1 MVAVKAHQAAA
12 FMKSPPPRLTAAL
25 FFGSDPGLVSERSA
39 VLAAMLADRETPR
52 AEILR
57 LDDAELDDD
66 PGRLETELQM
76 RPMFSS
82 RRIVRAIA
90 GRRISAPLLKPL
102 LGSGPLEGLLI
113 VEAGNLKSD
122 DSLKALFET
131 SAGCVAVACYPDS
144 AADIDTL
151 ITDVLAPFSLAI
163 EPDARAL
170 LQSRLGADRTLSR
183 AEIEKLAIF
192 CLGQSP
198 ITVDKVESIVGDAAD
213 LALERIAEAAAEG
226 RTQAAV
232 TDFGRAIASG
242 ESAQTIILI
251 TQRYFLKLHKV
262 RSDVDAGQRPRRR
275 IRVRPHDQLAVA
287 LLEDDDAGVDER
299 LRLLPSPLRRQVDR
313 HRVRDDVL
321 QVHAQPVE
329 PLIDQRALVGRDDDD
344 VDDRQRTGHDDE
356 QR

>member
-82 RRIVRAIA
+82 RRVVRAIA
-90 GRRISAPLLKPL
+90 GRRISAQLLKPL

-131 SAGCVAVACYPDS
+131 SEGCFAVACYPDS

-262 RSDVDAGQRPRRR
+262 RSDVDAGQRLDDALKAMRPPLFFKQKDVFARQVRRWTRPQLDQALRR
-275 IRVRPHDQLAVA
+275 IAEAAKAARLSSVIEDILA
-287 LLEDDDAGVDER
+287 ER
-299 LRLLPSPLRRQVDR
+299 LILSLSLMATAASSASASR
-313 HRVRDDVL
+313 
-321 QVHAQPVE
+321 
-329 PLIDQRALVGRDDDD
+329 
-344 VDDRQRTGHDDE
+344 
-356 QR
+356 